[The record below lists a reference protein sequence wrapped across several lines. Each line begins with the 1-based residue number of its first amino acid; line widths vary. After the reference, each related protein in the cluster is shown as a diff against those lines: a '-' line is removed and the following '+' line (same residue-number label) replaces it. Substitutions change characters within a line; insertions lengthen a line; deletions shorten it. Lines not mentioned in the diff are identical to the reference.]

1 MDLVGSPVVKP
12 LPIKSLNAYL
22 SKVVMCTE
30 ASDILKFRIDYIYQ
44 IRIIFLVKLLKK
56 WSRGRREGAKWR
68 EKLVSFMDEPL
79 NKDSGIDSH
88 T

>member
-12 LPIKSLNAYL
+12 LSIKSLNACL

-30 ASDILKFRIDYIYQ
+30 ANDLLKFRIDYFYQ

-56 WSRGRREGAKWR
+56 
-68 EKLVSFMDEPL
+68 L
-79 NKDSGIDSH
+79 
-88 T
+88 

>member
-30 ASDILKFRIDYIYQ
+30 ASDLLKFRIDYIYQ
-44 IRIIFLVKLLKK
+44 IRITFLVKLLKK
-56 WSRGRREGAKWR
+56 W
-68 EKLVSFMDEPL
+68 
-79 NKDSGIDSH
+79 
-88 T
+88 

>member
-30 ASDILKFRIDYIYQ
+30 ASDLLKFRIHLSNQNYILSKA
-44 IRIIFLVKLLKK
+44 FKK
-56 WSRGRREGAKWR
+56 VVTWDEGGSKMER
-68 EKLVSFMDEPL
+68 KTGVIY
-79 NKDSGIDSH
+79 G
-88 T
+88 